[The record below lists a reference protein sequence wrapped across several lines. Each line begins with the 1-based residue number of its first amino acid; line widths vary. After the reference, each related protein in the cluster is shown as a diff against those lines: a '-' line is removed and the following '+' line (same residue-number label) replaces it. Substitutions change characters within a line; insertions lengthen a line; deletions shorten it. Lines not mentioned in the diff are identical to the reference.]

1 MNEIRQ
7 NKGFT
12 LLEVMMSIFVF
23 MIGMIGFVKFQIRSS
38 EMIFDNESAQIAHTL
53 AFNLL
58 EDIDSMD
65 SQKLRD
71 MLDSIGGTTSD
82 FPDSTLAEW
91 MSTDATTAFSSGPY
105 NSFGLADNSAG
116 FKFYRR
122 VSVQKYASN
131 AIAGSGFYTQKNSPY
146 DLLRQINVYVLWPR
160 REYAGSTKCTN
171 MSDSNFATECQVVK
185 LSLLRPIAKEKPG
198 AAGDGD

>member
-1 MNEIRQ
+1 MKTFQQ

-38 EMIFDNESAQIAHTL
+38 EMIFDNESAQIAHSL

-65 SQKLRD
+65 PEKLRD
-71 MLDSIGGTTSD
+71 MLKSVASNTSD
-82 FPDSTLAEW
+82 FPDSALSAW
-91 MSTDATTAFSSGPY
+91 MTKDSTNTFSSGPY
-105 NSFGLADNSAG
+105 NSFGLADSG
-116 FKFYRR
+116 SGYKFYRR

-160 REYAGSTKCTN
+160 REYAGSSKCTN
-171 MSDSNFATECQVVK
+171 MSDSNFSTECQVVK
-185 LSLLRPIAKEKPG
+185 LSLLKPVARDDAG
-198 AAGDGD
+198 AAGEGD